1 MDHCQKG
8 LDLLLEKYEIG
19 GKVTISDEEVSID
32 GKKFPLLPWENIR
45 RFAELRN
52 IVKSG
57 RIGRICTYRIGHTA
71 HRGTDLFK
79 LLERE
84 AGILEFTAD
93 SPVKEVF
100 AIGDETVLNCIL
112 ETESGC
118 VCTVE
123 LAATLRQGSPEID
136 KHEIIAQNGVA
147 CDRVVDT
154 QMPQNSIYVFGAE
167 NRAFT
172 DTDFELFGYTE
183 KEIACIRSAFAL
195 AKDAAR
201 GNESKCRKLH
211 LDSVVKAAQKSLKLC
226 EACKVD
232 ENGKG

>member
-1 MDHCQKG
+1 MDRCQKG

-19 GKVTISDEEVSID
+19 GKVTITDEDVCID
-32 GKKFPLLPWENIR
+32 GKKFPLLPWENVR

-57 RIGRICTYRIGHTA
+57 RIGRLCTYRIGHTTHCGA
-71 HRGTDLFK
+71 DLLD

-100 AIGDETVLNCIL
+100 AIGDETALNCIL

-123 LAATLRQGSPEID
+123 LAATLRKEFPEVD

-154 QMPQNSIYVFGAE
+154 QMPQNSIYVFGTE
-167 NRAFT
+167 NKAFT
-172 DTDFELFGYTE
+172 DTDFELFGYDE
-183 KEIACIRSAFAL
+183 NEIARIRSAFAL
-195 AKDAAR
+195 AKEIGR
-201 GNESKCRKLH
+201 GNENRRKKLH
-211 LDSVVKAAQKSLKLC
+211 LDSVVKAAKQSLKLC